1 MGRLRFVWRL
11 ALIVMA
17 ALLVVQFLALGLY
30 HLQRSQQADMATG
43 QPLAAQVATLARLID
58 RLDPDARG
66 LALGAFGGPGM
77 AVAVGAGM
85 PAADPEGVRL
95 PRLEQAIRSQLVP
108 GDERAVAAWV
118 PGQDRFPLLRRL
130 IGGIVRIEIAIAGG
144 ATLRVDAHGDLTLRI
159 LGIPVGV
166 FAGLIGL
173 AVAALALFAV
183 VRETRPLAAL
193 ALSLERFGHRPEA
206 APPLAEK
213 GAPDVRILIRAFN
226 AMQGR
231 ILGLMRGRA
240 LVLGAVSHD
249 LRTSLT
255 RLRLRADTV
264 AEPATRAAM
273 LRDVE
278 DMEALLEDS
287 LAFARATFAE
297 EGGACDLVRVVRR
310 ECEEREALGEPVTLD
325 DRAGRAQ
332 VPGTA
337 PALRRVVANLVDNA
351 VKYGGRA
358 DLVLTA
364 ADGWAELRVDDAGPG
379 IPEAAR
385 AAVFEPFRRLEQSR
399 NRELGGAGLGLTI
412 AAQIVGSLGGTI
424 AVGSSPGGGARLSI
438 RLPLIRA
445 EEGAAITKQVS

>member
-11 ALIVMA
+11 ALIVIG
-17 ALLVVQFLALGLY
+17 ALLAVQFLALGLY
-30 HLQRSQQADMATG
+30 HLERSRQTDMALG
-43 QPLAAQVATLARLID
+43 QPLAAQVAALARLLD
-58 RLDPDARG
+58 RLDPDARA
-66 LALGAFGGPGM
+66 LALAAFGGPGM
-77 AVAVGAGM
+77 AAAVGPGL
-85 PAADPEGVRL
+85 PDPDSDGPRL
-95 PRLEQAIRSQLVP
+95 PRLEEAIRSQLP
-108 GDERAVAAWV
+108 PDDARPVAAWV
-118 PGQDRFPLLRRL
+118 PDAGAFPRLRRV
-130 IGGIVRIEIAIAGG
+130 IGGTVVVEIALAGG
-144 ATLRVDAHGDLTLRI
+144 ETLRVAAHGDLTLRI
-159 LGIPVGV
+159 FGIPVGV

-173 AVAALALFAV
+173 AVAAFALFAV

-193 ALSLERFGHRPEA
+193 ALRLERFGSRPEA
-206 APPLAEK
+206 SPPLAEK

-226 AMQGR
+226 AMQER

-255 RLRLRADTV
+255 RLRLRADAV
-264 AEPATRAAM
+264 AEPAVRAAM

-325 DRAGRAQ
+325 VRTAAAR

-358 DLVLTA
+358 DLALTT

-385 AAVFEPFRRLEQSR
+385 SAVFEPFRRLEGSR

-412 AAQIVGSLGGTI
+412 AAQIVASLGGTI
-424 AVGSSPGGGARLSI
+424 AIGSSPSGGARLSI
-438 RLPLIRA
+438 RLPLIG
-445 EEGAAITKQVS
+445 EGGTPQLLNR